1 MFRLMI
7 VLLLVGF
14 VSSDIFGERISKK
27 HLRGLRGEMIKQ
39 RVQES
44 FARAF
49 NNVYFGIIEAAQNG
63 KNEFNFAFV
72 CKPVCYIDTTAYTPD
87 IWLNKNNATFI
98 QEYQRVG
105 EYITEEKYS
114 QKLIGSL
121 RQTFVDASITR
132 IDKECCNIIG
142 VQW

>member
-14 VSSDIFGERISKK
+14 VSSYERISKK
-27 HLRGLRGEMIKQ
+27 YLRGLRGEMIKQ

-44 FARAF
+44 FEKVF
-49 NNVYFGIIEAAQNG
+49 NYVYFGIIEAAQNG
-63 KNEFNFAFV
+63 KTEYKFAFV
-72 CKPVCYIDTTAYTPD
+72 CKPDCYVD
-87 IWLNKNNATFI
+87 ITNITFLR
-98 QEYQRVG
+98 EYQRVG

-132 IDKECCNIIG
+132 TDKECCNIIG
-142 VQW
+142 VKW